1 VAPPDRGAA
10 VMGEM
15 LLVCMAERL
24 DRAHPQTVH
33 RPALQRDERDEAL
46 AGRRHVDGQITV
58 VNGESAE

>member
-1 VAPPDRGAA
+1 
-10 VMGEM
+10 MGEM